1 MSAELSQTG
10 EEESSGERERS
21 KGVRHDESVT
31 GRAGW
36 VLYFVEAWIR
46 M

>member
-1 MSAELSQTG
+1 VSAELSQTG

-21 KGVRHDESVT
+21 KGVRHDERVRA
-31 GRAGW
+31 RAGR
-36 VLYFVEAWIR
+36 VLCFMEAWIW